1 MFSYVF
7 IGTKRSGG
15 YFWWRPSFPWSL
27 IAAVTDGGRR
37 WFSASMASVNP
48 LGCWILFLW
57 KKTERKPW
65 YFHFIGRLFDRL
77 AGVRHS
83 LTASRHPL
91 LFILTASYKLRTIIR
106 HGLHSL
112 LRVYSKLNSV
122 SPSSIHQGLYYE
134 TYRSCVHY
142 FDHLSGRTWYSVVHK
157 LEKIIHLVERPLG
170 VGFPWIK
177 PYHSTTHW
185 KGQGSRGLS
194 CRGAINTAEAEMGTR
209 GLFAPPPLRKRKRN
223 QQWPQREVND
233 AEERRIATGNASDTT
248 VIEFGRAGPIK
259 VGETRQKC
267 LSETHSESSRW
278 NHQTIQDPACHT
290 QPE

>member
-209 GLFAPPPLRKRKRN
+209 GLFAPPPFEKENATSNGHNAKSTTPRS
-223 QQWPQREVND
+223 D
-233 AEERRIATGNASDTT
+233 ALQPATRVTPRLLNSD
-248 VIEFGRAGPIK
+248 VP
-259 VGETRQKC
+259 V
-267 LSETHSESSRW
+267 
-278 NHQTIQDPACHT
+278 P
-290 QPE
+290 